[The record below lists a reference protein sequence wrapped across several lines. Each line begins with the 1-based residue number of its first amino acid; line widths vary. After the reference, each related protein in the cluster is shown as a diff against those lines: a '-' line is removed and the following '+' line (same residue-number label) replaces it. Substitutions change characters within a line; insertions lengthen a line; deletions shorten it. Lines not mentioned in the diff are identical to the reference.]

1 LTAAAFAVK
10 VSRRMT
16 ATTAPG
22 DRVAADL
29 AAFHE
34 QGYVIIENALE
45 PHQLDAV
52 LEGLEPLLRDAPRG
66 RNDFE
71 GRDTNRVYALL
82 AKVPAM
88 AAVVEHPH
96 VVAMVDALLE
106 PRWLLS
112 AALAINLLPGETEQ
126 AWHFDDGFYTLPR
139 PRPPVSI
146 STIWALD
153 DFTAANGATEV
164 IPGSHRWSD
173 ERPHGDD
180 ARRIPVVMPA
190 GSVVVFS
197 GTLWHRGGANRSDG
211 RRLCVSPQYCQPWG
225 RQQENMMLAVGRR
238 ALEYSPRVREMLGYS
253 IHPPFM
259 GMVDGMHPSR
269 LIDPAYDPASTGAR
283 RRADD
288 FWGEDG
294 PSR

>member
-1 LTAAAFAVK
+1 MQSTAAE
-10 VSRRMT
+10 
-16 ATTAPG
+16 
-22 DRVAADL
+22 RVAADL
-29 AAFHE
+29 ATFAE
-34 QGYVIIENALE
+34 QGYAVIENALA

-52 LEGLEPLLRDAPRG
+52 LEGLEPLLRDAPLG

-71 GRDTNRVYALL
+71 GMRSNRVYALL

-88 AAVVEHPH
+88 AALVEHPH
-96 VVAMVDALLE
+96 VLAMLDALLE
-106 PRWLLS
+106 PRYLLT

-126 AWHFDDGFYTLPR
+126 SWHFDDGFYTLPR

-153 DFTAANGATEV
+153 GFTAGNGATEV
-164 IPGSHRWSD
+164 IPGSHRWGSELPD
-173 ERPHGDD
+173 GDD
-180 ARRIPVVMPA
+180 ARRVLVTMPA

-197 GTLWHRGGANRSDG
+197 GTLWHRGGANRSDS

-238 ALEYSPRVREMLGYS
+238 AAEYSPRLREMLGYS

-269 LIDPAYDPASTGAR
+269 LIEDGYDPSSTGAR
-283 RRADD
+283 GRADS
-288 FWGEDG
+288 FWDG
-294 PSR
+294 DRPRRGQNP

>member
-1 LTAAAFAVK
+1 
-10 VSRRMT
+10 VS
-16 ATTAPG
+16 
-22 DRVAADL
+22 VAADL
-29 AAFHE
+29 ATFAE
-34 QGYVIIENALE
+34 RGCVVIEGALAA
-45 PHQLDAV
+45 HQLDAV
-52 LEGLEPLLRDAPRG
+52 REGLDPLLRDAPLG

-71 GRDTNRVYALL
+71 GRATNRVYALL

-88 AAVVEHPH
+88 AAIVEHPR
-96 VVAMVDALLE
+96 VLAMVDALLE
-106 PRWLLS
+106 PGYLLT

-126 AWHFDDGFYTLPR
+126 AWHHDDGFYSLPR

-164 IPGSHRWSD
+164 IPGSHAWGD
-173 ERPHGDD
+173 QRPSGDD
-180 ARRIPVVMPA
+180 ARRELVTMPA

-197 GTLWHRGGANRSDG
+197 GTLWHRGGANRSQG

-238 ALEYSPRVREMLGYS
+238 AAHYSPRIRAMLGYS

-269 LIDPAYDPASTGAR
+269 LIDAGYDPSSTGAR

-288 FWGEDG
+288 FWGSQAPTR
-294 PSR
+294 PSPQPAG